1 MGNGDR
7 FYKPLVSN
15 REEYRKII
23 DTLKSCEDRE
33 QLKTAVNLVNLYIK
47 KNQIKSDSVE
57 YDTISKI
64 LDLVKIKC
72 GVKRNKI
79 EEDITGEFKLAAA
92 TSGVDALK
100 NIKFEQE
107 EIEGGLADDKSV
119 KDIADKHSVNIK
131 DIVAQIKKG
140 KEVEM
145 EHTDDPNVAIEIA
158 KDHEM
163 EHPFYY
169 DALED
174 MEKELE
180 EGAKLMESFFKNK
193 AEDRLKMTRD
203 LQHVIDNIKSIDN
216 LEQKEVAQNI
226 LNQFERNYSKLKQI
240 DTLVDSLQSQ
250 LDGVL
255 SEEELDEAT
264 TGASSGAFVGPM
276 SGKPIKRTIYKT
288 DVPVA
293 GAGGMTKPIGK
304 IMSFKKKQIKESNVI
319 TKQEIIDE
327 ALGMEAIPTYD
338 TPGWGNSEFML
349 TKPKKGKKGKVRVRK
364 GKDYKNTYKFGN
376 NEGSTFVKVKDKCKK
391 FPYCSQGPDAIE
403 LSKTIPEGENKM
415 KLPSRNDIKEGWKKF
430 VEVAKR
436 EGKETTMAAK
446 IIKKV
451 LVNED
456 VTEKELKF
464 VKEQSGDIL
473 KIFGVVTMGAIS
485 TALPI
490 LVEKMLNKK
499 GLSIL
504 PKERS
509 SMLDDKEE
517 LIETISEKTGKS
529 KKYVDSLIKRYL

>member
-1 MGNGDR
+1 MIDN
-7 FYKPLVSN
+7 
-15 REEYRKII
+15 EYRKVFKTI
-23 DTLKSCEDRE
+23 KSCETME
-33 QLKTAVNLVNLYIK
+33 QLKNAVNMANLYFKSKGIK
-47 KNQIKSDSVE
+47 VTDPE
-57 YDTISKI
+57 YISLSNAVLIAKA
-64 LDLVKIKC
+64 KC
-72 GVKRNKI
+72 SAMN
-79 EEDITGEFKLAAA
+79 EEYFASTRDFENASREAGL
-92 TSGVDALK
+92 
-100 NIKFEQE
+100 NIAFEQE
-107 EIEGGLADDKSV
+107 EIEGGLADDKTV

-193 AEDRLKMTRD
+193 EEDRLKMTRD

-216 LEQKEVAQNI
+216 LKQKEVAQNI
-226 LNQFERNYSKLKQI
+226 LNQFETNYSKLKQI
-240 DTLVDSLQSQ
+240 DTLVSSLQSQ

-255 SEEELDEAT
+255 SEEVEEIDEAT
-264 TGASSGAFVGPM
+264 GGASSGAYVGAL
-276 SGKPIKRTIYKT
+276 GRKPIKRTVYKT

-293 GAGGMTKPIGK
+293 DAGGMTTPVGK
-304 IMSFKKKQIKESNVI
+304 LYSFKKKQLKEANVL
-319 TKQEIIDE
+319 TKQQIVDE
-327 ALGMEAIPTYD
+327 ALGMASIPTYD
-338 TPGWGNSEFML
+338 SPAGWGDSEFMG
-349 TKPKKGKKGKVRVRK
+349 TKGKKGNAVQRK
-364 GKDYKNTYKFGN
+364 GKNYKNTYKFGN
-376 NEGSTFVKVKDKCKK
+376 NEGSTFVKVKEKCKK

-403 LSKTIPEGENKM
+403 LTKTIPEGEEDM
-415 KLPSRNDIKEGWKKF
+415 KLPKRKDIKEGWKKF
-430 VEVAKR
+430 VETAKR

-446 IIKKV
+446 IIKKI

-473 KIFGVVTMGAIS
+473 KIFGVVTMGAVS

-509 SMLDDKEE
+509 SILGDREE
-517 LIETISEKTGKS
+517 LVETISKKTGKS
-529 KKYVDSLIKRYL
+529 KNYVDSLIKRYL

>member
-1 MGNGDR
+1 M
-7 FYKPLVSN
+7 
-15 REEYRKII
+15 RKR
-23 DTLKSCEDRE
+23 LKFKKSGI
-33 QLKTAVNLVNLYIK
+33 LK
-47 KNQIKSDSVE
+47 
-57 YDTISKI
+57 
-64 LDLVKIKC
+64 
-72 GVKRNKI
+72 
-79 EEDITGEFKLAAA
+79 EDITGEFKLAAA

-193 AEDRLKMTRD
+193 AEDRLKMVHD
-203 LQHVIDNIKSIDN
+203 LQKVIDTIKSIDN

-304 IMSFKKKQIKESNVI
+304 IMSFKKKQLKESNVT

-430 VEVAKR
+430 VEAAKR

>member
-1 MGNGDR
+1 MGR
-7 FYKPLVSN
+7 
-15 REEYRKII
+15 R
-23 DTLKSCEDRE
+23 LKF
-33 QLKTAVNLVNLYIK
+33 K
-47 KNQIKSDSVE
+47 KSD
-57 YDTISKI
+57 I
-64 LDLVKIKC
+64 LK
-72 GVKRNKI
+72 
-79 EEDITGEFKLAAA
+79 EDITGEFKLAAA

-163 EHPFYY
+163 EHPYY
-169 DALED
+169 YSALED

-180 EGAKLMESFFKNK
+180 EGSLLLN
-193 AEDRLKMTRD
+193 
-203 LQHVIDNIKSIDN
+203 SI
-216 LEQKEVAQNI
+216 L
-226 LNQFERNYSKLKQI
+226 
-240 DTLVDSLQSQ
+240 
-250 LDGVL
+250 G
-255 SEEELDEAT
+255 EEELDEAT

-276 SGKPIKRTIYKT
+276 SGKPMKRTIYKT

-304 IMSFKKKQIKESNVI
+304 IRSFKKKQLKESNVI

-327 ALGMEAIPTYD
+327 SLSMGDISTYD
-338 TPGWGNSEFML
+338 SPAGWGDNEFMG
-349 TKPKKGKKGKVRVRK
+349 TKGKKGNAVQRK
-364 GKDYKNTYKFGN
+364 GKNYKNTYKFGN

-403 LSKTIPEGENKM
+403 LSKTIPEGEEKM
-415 KLPSRNDIKEGWKKF
+415 KLPNRNDIKEGWKNF
-430 VEVAKR
+430 VEAAKR

-446 IIKKV
+446 IIKKI

-456 VTEKELKF
+456 VSENELKF
-464 VKEQSGDIL
+464 VKAQSGDIL
-473 KIFGVVTMGAIS
+473 KIFGVVTMGAVS

-509 SMLDDKEE
+509 SILDDKEE

>member
-1 MGNGDR
+1 MGKR
-7 FYKPLVSN
+7 
-15 REEYRKII
+15 
-23 DTLKSCEDRE
+23 LKF
-33 QLKTAVNLVNLYIK
+33 K
-47 KNQIKSDSVE
+47 KSD
-57 YDTISKI
+57 I
-64 LDLVKIKC
+64 LK
-72 GVKRNKI
+72 
-79 EEDITGEFKLAAA
+79 EDITGEFKLAAA

-119 KDIADKHSVNIK
+119 KDIAKKHNVNIK
-131 DIVAQIKKG
+131 DIVAQIEKG
-140 KEVEM
+140 TKIEM
-145 EHTDDPNVAIEIA
+145 EHTDDPKKAKEIA
-158 KDHEM
+158 MDHEM
-163 EHPFYY
+163 EHPYY
-169 DALED
+169 YSALED

-180 EGAKLMESFFKNK
+180 EGSLLLN
-193 AEDRLKMTRD
+193 
-203 LQHVIDNIKSIDN
+203 SI
-216 LEQKEVAQNI
+216 L
-226 LNQFERNYSKLKQI
+226 
-240 DTLVDSLQSQ
+240 
-250 LDGVL
+250 G
-255 SEEELDEAT
+255 EEELDEAT
-264 TGASSGAFVGPM
+264 GGASSGAFVGPM
-276 SGKPIKRTIYKT
+276 SGKPIKRTLYKT
-288 DVPVA
+288 DVPVS

-304 IMSFKKKQIKESNVI
+304 IRSFKKKQLKESNVT

-327 ALGMEAIPTYD
+327 SLGMEAIPTYD

>member
-1 MGNGDR
+1 M
-7 FYKPLVSN
+7 
-15 REEYRKII
+15 RKR
-23 DTLKSCEDRE
+23 LKF
-33 QLKTAVNLVNLYIK
+33 K
-47 KNQIKSDSVE
+47 KSD
-57 YDTISKI
+57 I
-64 LDLVKIKC
+64 LK
-72 GVKRNKI
+72 
-79 EEDITGEFKLAAA
+79 EDITGEFKIAAA
-92 TSGVDALK
+92 TSGVDDLK

-119 KDIADKHSVNIK
+119 KDIAKKHNVNIK
-131 DIVAQIKKG
+131 DIVAQIEKG
-140 KEVEM
+140 TKIEM
-145 EHTDDPNVAIEIA
+145 EHTDDPKKAKEIA
-158 KDHEM
+158 MDHEM
-163 EHPFYY
+163 EHPYY
-169 DALED
+169 YSALED

-180 EGAKLMESFFKNK
+180 EGSLLLN
-193 AEDRLKMTRD
+193 
-203 LQHVIDNIKSIDN
+203 SI
-216 LEQKEVAQNI
+216 I
-226 LNQFERNYSKLKQI
+226 
-240 DTLVDSLQSQ
+240 
-250 LDGVL
+250 G
-255 SEEELDEAT
+255 EEELDEAT
-264 TGASSGAFVGPM
+264 SAGSSGAFVGPL
-276 SGKPIKRTIYKT
+276 SGKPIKRTVYKT
-288 DVPVA
+288 DVPVS

-304 IMSFKKKQIKESNVI
+304 IRSFKKKQLKGSNVI

-327 ALGMEAIPTYD
+327 SLGMSAIPIYD
-338 TPGWGNSEFML
+338 SPAGWGDNEFMG
-349 TKPKKGKKGKVRVRK
+349 TKGKKGNAVQRK
-364 GKDYKNTYKFGN
+364 GKNYKNTYKFGN
-376 NEGSTFVKVKDKCKK
+376 NEGSTFVKIKDKCKK

-403 LSKTIPEGENKM
+403 LSETIPEGENKM

-509 SMLDDKEE
+509 SILDDKEE

>member
-1 MGNGDR
+1 M
-7 FYKPLVSN
+7 
-15 REEYRKII
+15 
-23 DTLKSCEDRE
+23 E
-33 QLKTAVNLVNLYIK
+33 QLKNAVNMANLYFKSKGIK
-47 KNQIKSDSVE
+47 DGDPEHVSIKTAFD
-57 YDTISKI
+57 IAKA
-64 LDLVKIKC
+64 KC
-72 GVKRNKI
+72 STMI
-79 EEDITGEFKLAAA
+79 EEDIASEFKLAAA
-92 TSGVDALK
+92 TSGVDSLK
-100 NIKFEQE
+100 SIPFVSEE
-107 EIEGGLADDKSV
+107 EIEGGLADDKTV

-169 DALED
+169 DALEN

-180 EGAKLMESFFKNK
+180 AGAALMESFFKNK
-193 AEDRLKMTRD
+193 AEDRLKVIRD
-203 LQHVIDNIKSIDN
+203 LQFVIDNIKSIDN
-216 LEQKEVAQNI
+216 LEQKETAQNI
-226 LNQFERNYSKLKQI
+226 LNQFKTNYSKLKQI
-240 DTLVDSLQSQ
+240 DTLVSSLQSQ

-255 SEEELDEAT
+255 SEEVEEIDEAT
-264 TGASSGAFVGPM
+264 GGVGR
-276 SGKPIKRTIYKT
+276 KPIKRTVYKT

-293 GAGGMTKPIGK
+293 DAGGMATPIGK
-304 IMSFKKKQIKESNVI
+304 LYSFKKKQLKEANVI

-364 GKDYKNTYKFGN
+364 GKNYKNTYKFGN
-376 NEGSTFVKVKDKCKK
+376 NEGSTFVKVKEKCKK

-403 LSKTIPEGENKM
+403 LTKTIPEGEEDM
-415 KLPSRNDIKEGWKKF
+415 KLPKRKDIKEGWKKF
-430 VEVAKR
+430 VETAKR

-446 IIKKV
+446 IIKKI

-473 KIFGVVTMGAIS
+473 KIFGVVTMGAVS

-509 SMLDDKEE
+509 SILGDREE
-517 LIETISEKTGKS
+517 LVETISKKTGKS
-529 KKYVDSLIKRYL
+529 KNYVDSLIKRYL

>member
-1 MGNGDR
+1 M
-7 FYKPLVSN
+7 K
-15 REEYRKII
+15 K
-23 DTLKSCEDRE
+23 
-33 QLKTAVNLVNLYIK
+33 VNEN
-47 KNQIKSDSVE
+47 
-57 YDTISKI
+57 
-64 LDLVKIKC
+64 
-72 GVKRNKI
+72 
-79 EEDITGEFKLAAA
+79 ITQEFKNAAA

-100 NIKFEQE
+100 NIKFVEQE

-119 KDIADKHSVNIK
+119 KDIAKKHNVNIK

-145 EHTDDPNVAIEIA
+145 EHTDDPNIAIEIA

-163 EHPFYY
+163 EHPYY
-169 DALED
+169 YSALED

-180 EGAKLMESFFKNK
+180 EGSLLLN
-193 AEDRLKMTRD
+193 
-203 LQHVIDNIKSIDN
+203 SI
-216 LEQKEVAQNI
+216 L
-226 LNQFERNYSKLKQI
+226 
-240 DTLVDSLQSQ
+240 
-250 LDGVL
+250 G
-255 SEEELDEAT
+255 EEELDEAT
-264 TGASSGAFVGPM
+264 GGASSGAFVGPM
-276 SGKPIKRTIYKT
+276 SGKPIKRTVYKT
-288 DVPVA
+288 DVPVS

-304 IMSFKKKQIKESNVI
+304 IRSFKKKQLKESNVI

-327 ALGMEAIPTYD
+327 SLGMASIPTYD

-430 VEVAKR
+430 VEAAKR

-446 IIKKV
+446 IIKKI

-456 VTEKELKF
+456 VSENELKF
-464 VKEQSGDIL
+464 VKSQSGDIL

-509 SMLDDKEE
+509 SILDDKEE

>member
-1 MGNGDR
+1 M
-7 FYKPLVSN
+7 
-15 REEYRKII
+15 RKR
-23 DTLKSCEDRE
+23 LKF
-33 QLKTAVNLVNLYIK
+33 K
-47 KNQIKSDSVE
+47 KSD
-57 YDTISKI
+57 I
-64 LDLVKIKC
+64 LK
-72 GVKRNKI
+72 
-79 EEDITGEFKLAAA
+79 EDITGEFKRAAVA
-92 TSGVDALK
+92 SRVDALK

-119 KDIADKHSVNIK
+119 KDIAKKHNVNIK

-140 KEVEM
+140 KKVEM

-163 EHPFYY
+163 EHPYY
-169 DALED
+169 YSALED

-180 EGAKLMESFFKNK
+180 EGSLLLN
-193 AEDRLKMTRD
+193 
-203 LQHVIDNIKSIDN
+203 SI
-216 LEQKEVAQNI
+216 L
-226 LNQFERNYSKLKQI
+226 
-240 DTLVDSLQSQ
+240 
-250 LDGVL
+250 G
-255 SEEELDEAT
+255 EEELGEAT
-264 TGASSGAFVGPM
+264 SAASSGAFVGALG
-276 SGKPIKRTIYKT
+276 GKHNKRKLHKT
-288 DVPVA
+288 NVPVS

-304 IMSFKKKQIKESNVI
+304 IRSFKKKQLKGSNVI

-327 ALGMEAIPTYD
+327 SLGMSAIPIYD
-338 TPGWGNSEFML
+338 SPAGWGDNEFMG
-349 TKPKKGKKGKVRVRK
+349 TKGKKGNAVQRK
-364 GKDYKNTYKFGN
+364 GKNYKNTYKFGN
-376 NEGSTFVKVKDKCKK
+376 NEGSTFVKIKDKCKK

-403 LSKTIPEGENKM
+403 LSETIPEGENKM

-446 IIKKV
+446 IIKKI

-456 VTEKELKF
+456 VSENELKF

-509 SMLDDKEE
+509 SILDDKEE

>member
-1 MGNGDR
+1 MLD
-7 FYKPLVSN
+7 K
-15 REEYRKII
+15 EYRKVFKTI
-23 DTLKSCEDRE
+23 KSCETIE
-33 QLKTAVNLVNLYIK
+33 QLKNAVNMANLYFKSKGIK
-47 KNQIKSDSVE
+47 EGDPEHVSIKTAFDIAKAKCSAMNEEYLASTKDFKN
-57 YDTISKI
+57 
-64 LDLVKIKC
+64 
-72 GVKRNKI
+72 
-79 EEDITGEFKLAAA
+79 AAA

-100 NIKFEQE
+100 SIAFEQE
-107 EIEGGLADDKSV
+107 EIEGGLADGKSV
-119 KDIADKHSVNIK
+119 EDIADEHSVNIK

-158 KDHEM
+158 KDHLE
-163 EHPFYY
+163 EFPNYY
-169 DALED
+169 DALEK
-174 MEKELE
+174 MEEELA
-180 EGAKLMESFFKNK
+180 EGAKLMESFYKNK
-193 AEDRLKMTRD
+193 AEDRLKVIHD
-203 LQHVIDNIKSIDN
+203 LQFVIDNIKSIDN
-216 LEQKEVAQNI
+216 LEQKETAQNI
-226 LNQFERNYSKLKQI
+226 LNQFEKKYSKLNQI
-240 DTLVDSLQSQ
+240 DTLVSSLQSQ
-250 LDGVL
+250 LNGVL
-255 SEEELDEAT
+255 SEEVEEIDEAT
-264 TGASSGAFVGPM
+264 GGASSGAYVGAL
-276 SGKPIKRTIYKT
+276 GRKPIKRTVYKT

-293 GAGGMTKPIGK
+293 DAGGMTTPIGK
-304 IMSFKKKQIKESNVI
+304 LYSFKKKQLKEANVI

-364 GKDYKNTYKFGN
+364 GKNYKNTYKFGN

-403 LSKTIPEGENKM
+403 LTKTIPEGEEKEINEM
-415 KLPSRNDIKEGWKKF
+415 KLPKMNDIKEGWKKF

-451 LVNED
+451 MTNED
-456 VTEKELKF
+456 VSDQELKF
-464 VKEQSGDIL
+464 VKEQSADLL

-504 PKERS
+504 PKETS
-509 SMLDDKEE
+509 SILGDKDE
-517 LIETISEKTGKS
+517 LVESISKKTGKS
-529 KKYVDSLIKRYL
+529 KNYVDSLIKRYL

>member
-1 MGNGDR
+1 MLD
-7 FYKPLVSN
+7 K
-15 REEYRKII
+15 EYRKVFKTI
-23 DTLKSCEDRE
+23 KSCETME
-33 QLKTAVNLVNLYIK
+33 QLKNAVNMANLYFKSKGIK
-47 KNQIKSDSVE
+47 DGDPEHVSIKTAFDIAKAKCSRMTEE
-57 YDTISKI
+57 YFASTRDFETASREAGLNISGF
-64 LDLVKIKC
+64 VS
-72 GVKRNKI
+72 
-79 EEDITGEFKLAAA
+79 E
-92 TSGVDALK
+92 
-100 NIKFEQE
+100 E
-107 EIEGGLADDKSV
+107 EIAGGLADDKSV

-140 KEVEM
+140 KKVEM

-163 EHPFYY
+163 EHPYY
-169 DALED
+169 YSALED

-180 EGAKLMESFFKNK
+180 EGSLLLN
-193 AEDRLKMTRD
+193 
-203 LQHVIDNIKSIDN
+203 SI
-216 LEQKEVAQNI
+216 L
-226 LNQFERNYSKLKQI
+226 
-240 DTLVDSLQSQ
+240 
-250 LDGVL
+250 G
-255 SEEELDEAT
+255 EEELGEAT
-264 TGASSGAFVGPM
+264 SAASSGAFVGALG
-276 SGKPIKRTIYKT
+276 GKHNKRKLHKT
-288 DVPVA
+288 NVPVS

-304 IMSFKKKQIKESNVI
+304 IRSFKKKQLKGSNVI

-327 ALGMEAIPTYD
+327 SLGMSAIPIYD
-338 TPGWGNSEFML
+338 SPAGWGDNEFMG
-349 TKPKKGKKGKVRVRK
+349 TKGKKGNAVQRK
-364 GKDYKNTYKFGN
+364 GKNYKNTYKFGN
-376 NEGSTFVKVKDKCKK
+376 NEGSTFVKIKDKCKK

-403 LSKTIPEGENKM
+403 LSETIPEGENKM

-446 IIKKV
+446 IIKKI

-456 VTEKELKF
+456 VSENELKF

-509 SMLDDKEE
+509 SILDDKEE

>member
-1 MGNGDR
+1 MGKR
-7 FYKPLVSN
+7 
-15 REEYRKII
+15 
-23 DTLKSCEDRE
+23 LKF
-33 QLKTAVNLVNLYIK
+33 K
-47 KNQIKSDSVE
+47 KSD
-57 YDTISKI
+57 I
-64 LDLVKIKC
+64 LK
-72 GVKRNKI
+72 
-79 EEDITGEFKLAAA
+79 EDITGEFKLAAA

-119 KDIADKHSVNIK
+119 KDIAKKHNVNIK
-131 DIVAQIKKG
+131 DIVAQIEKG
-140 KEVEM
+140 TKIEM
-145 EHTDDPNVAIEIA
+145 EHTDDPKKAKEIA
-158 KDHEM
+158 MDHEM
-163 EHPFYY
+163 EHPYY
-169 DALED
+169 YSALED

-180 EGAKLMESFFKNK
+180 EGSLLLN
-193 AEDRLKMTRD
+193 
-203 LQHVIDNIKSIDN
+203 SI
-216 LEQKEVAQNI
+216 L
-226 LNQFERNYSKLKQI
+226 
-240 DTLVDSLQSQ
+240 
-250 LDGVL
+250 G
-255 SEEELDEAT
+255 EEELDEAT
-264 TGASSGAFVGPM
+264 GGASSGAFVGPM
-276 SGKPIKRTIYKT
+276 SGKPIKRTLYKT
-288 DVPVA
+288 DVPVS

-304 IMSFKKKQIKESNVI
+304 IRSFKKKQLKESNVT

-327 ALGMEAIPTYD
+327 SLGMEAIPTYD

-509 SMLDDKEE
+509 SILDDKEE

>member
-1 MGNGDR
+1 MKKR
-7 FYKPLVSN
+7 
-15 REEYRKII
+15 
-23 DTLKSCEDRE
+23 LKF
-33 QLKTAVNLVNLYIK
+33 K
-47 KNQIKSDSVE
+47 KSD
-57 YDTISKI
+57 I
-64 LDLVKIKC
+64 LK
-72 GVKRNKI
+72 
-79 EEDITGEFKLAAA
+79 EDITGEFKLAAA

-180 EGAKLMESFFKNK
+180 EGAKLMESFYKNK
-193 AEDRLKMTRD
+193 AEDRLKMVHD
-203 LQHVIDNIKSIDN
+203 LQKVIDTIKSIDN

-304 IMSFKKKQIKESNVI
+304 IRSFKKKQLKESNVT

-430 VEVAKR
+430 VEAAKR

>member
-1 MGNGDR
+1 MLD
-7 FYKPLVSN
+7 K
-15 REEYRKII
+15 EYRKVFKTI
-23 DTLKSCEDRE
+23 KSCETME
-33 QLKTAVNLVNLYIK
+33 QLKNAVNMANLYFKSKGIK
-47 KNQIKSDSVE
+47 DGDPEHVSIKTAFDIAKAKCSRMTEDDDFFASASDF
-57 YDTISKI
+57 
-64 LDLVKIKC
+64 
-72 GVKRNKI
+72 RA
-79 EEDITGEFKLAAA
+79 LAA
-92 TSGVDALK
+92 SGPKELRSISFVS
-100 NIKFEQE
+100 EE

-119 KDIADKHSVNIK
+119 KDIADEHSVNIK

-169 DALED
+169 DALEN
-174 MEKELE
+174 MEKELA
-180 EGAKLMESFFKNK
+180 EGAKLMESFYKNK
-193 AEDRLKMTRD
+193 AEDRLKMVRA
-203 LQHVIDNIKSIDN
+203 LQKVIDTIKSIDN
-216 LEQKEVAQNI
+216 LEQKETAQNL
-226 LNQFERNYSKLKQI
+226 LNQFEKKYSKLNQI
-240 DTLVDSLQSQ
+240 DTLVSSLQSQ

-255 SEEELDEAT
+255 SEEVEEIDEAT
-264 TGASSGAFVGPM
+264 GGASSGPYVGAL
-276 SGKPIKRTIYKT
+276 GRKPIKRTVYKT

-293 GAGGMTKPIGK
+293 DAGGML
-304 IMSFKKKQIKESNVI
+304 KEANVI

-364 GKDYKNTYKFGN
+364 GKNYKNTYKFGN

-403 LSKTIPEGENKM
+403 LTKRIPEGEEKEINEM
-415 KLPSRNDIKEGWKKF
+415 KLPKMNDIKEGWKKF

-451 LVNED
+451 MTNED
-456 VTEKELKF
+456 VSDQELKF
-464 VKEQSGDIL
+464 VKEQSADLL

-509 SMLDDKEE
+509 SILGDREE
-517 LIETISEKTGKS
+517 LVETISKKTGKS
-529 KKYVDSLIKRYL
+529 KNYVDSLIKRYL

>member
-1 MGNGDR
+1 MID
-7 FYKPLVSN
+7 K
-15 REEYRKII
+15 EYRKVFKTI
-23 DTLKSCEDRE
+23 KSCETME
-33 QLKTAVNLVNLYIK
+33 QLKNAVNMSNLYFKSKGIK
-47 KNQIKSDSVE
+47 MSDPE
-57 YDTISKI
+57 YVSLSNAVLIAKA
-64 LDLVKIKC
+64 KC
-72 GVKRNKI
+72 GTMNEKY
-79 EEDITGEFKLAAA
+79 LA
-92 TSGVDALK
+92 SGKDFANASREAGL
-100 NIKFEQE
+100 NISGFVSEE
-107 EIEGGLADDKSV
+107 EIEGGLADGKSV
-119 KDIADKHSVNIK
+119 EGIADKHSVNIK

-169 DALED
+169 DALEN

-180 EGAKLMESFFKNK
+180 AGAALMESFYKNK

-203 LQHVIDNIKSIDN
+203 LQFVIDNIKSINN
-216 LEQKEVAQNI
+216 LEQKETAQNL
-226 LNQFERNYSKLKQI
+226 LNRFETNYSKLKQI
-240 DTLVDSLQSQ
+240 DTLVSSLQSQ

-255 SEEELDEAT
+255 SEEVEEIDEAT
-264 TGASSGAFVGPM
+264 GGASGGAYVGAL
-276 SGKPIKRTIYKT
+276 GRKPIKRTIYKT

-293 GAGGMTKPIGK
+293 DAGGMTTPVGK
-304 IMSFKKKQIKESNVI
+304 LYSFKKKQLKEANVI

-364 GKDYKNTYKFGN
+364 GKNYKNTYKFGN
-376 NEGSTFVKVKDKCKK
+376 NEGSTFVKIKDKCKK

-403 LSKTIPEGENKM
+403 LTKRIPEGEEKEINEM
-415 KLPSRNDIKEGWKKF
+415 KLPKRKDIKEGWKKF
-430 VEVAKR
+430 VETAKR

-446 IIKKV
+446 IIKKI

-473 KIFGVVTMGAIS
+473 KIFGVVTMGAVS

-504 PKERS
+504 PKERAS
-509 SMLDDKEE
+509 ILGDREE
-517 LIETISEKTGKS
+517 LVETISKKTGKS
-529 KKYVDSLIKRYL
+529 KNYVDSLIKRYL

>member
-1 MGNGDR
+1 MGKR
-7 FYKPLVSN
+7 
-15 REEYRKII
+15 
-23 DTLKSCEDRE
+23 LKF
-33 QLKTAVNLVNLYIK
+33 K
-47 KNQIKSDSVE
+47 KSD
-57 YDTISKI
+57 I
-64 LDLVKIKC
+64 LK
-72 GVKRNKI
+72 
-79 EEDITGEFKLAAA
+79 EDITGEFKLAAA

-119 KDIADKHSVNIK
+119 KDIAKKHNVNIK
-131 DIVAQIKKG
+131 DIVAQIEKG
-140 KEVEM
+140 TKIEM
-145 EHTDDPNVAIEIA
+145 EHTDDPKKAKEIA
-158 KDHEM
+158 MDHEM
-163 EHPFYY
+163 EHPYY
-169 DALED
+169 YSALED

-180 EGAKLMESFFKNK
+180 EGSLLLN
-193 AEDRLKMTRD
+193 
-203 LQHVIDNIKSIDN
+203 SIIG
-216 LEQKEVAQNI
+216 E
-226 LNQFERNYSKLKQI
+226 
-240 DTLVDSLQSQ
+240 
-250 LDGVL
+250 
-255 SEEELDEAT
+255 EEELDEAT
-264 TGASSGAFVGPM
+264 GGASSGAFVGPM

-304 IMSFKKKQIKESNVI
+304 IMSFKKKQLKESNVT

-430 VEVAKR
+430 VETAKR

-517 LIETISEKTGKS
+517 LIESISEKTGKS